1 MDMFHYT
8 KEDMY
13 PDLDGILTV
22 GGFYKQGEGLGT
34 HMLFI

>member
-1 MDMFHYT
+1 MHIPTMIGGL
-8 KEDMY
+8 
-13 PDLDGILTV
+13 PGVDGILTV